1 MKWFKQLKKYLG
13 LDLES
18 GSAAEGDSSAHPGP
32 IDNSALFKPPNENEP
47 GELREHLLE
56 ELDYSLLPE
65 DAWALLYEHFS
76 LTEGQEPIVR
86 KVCSVRESLLNGR
99 LGTVD
104 LLVKISCFWY
114 CKDYLLFASQDTWV
128 IRSVVQE
135 LSPSVR
141 VSWFHQNF
149 YALVDPR
156 TDIAVDKA
164 DETLV
169 VLNMTGLLKLPY
181 NF

>member
-1 MKWFKQLKKYLG
+1 MHNSLACETHSISFRYLIDMKWFKQLKKYLG

-86 KVCSVRESLLNGR
+86 KVCLSL
-99 LGTVD
+99 
-104 LLVKISCFWY
+104 IH
-114 CKDYLLFASQDTWV
+114 
-128 IRSVVQE
+128 I
-135 LSPSVR
+135 
-141 VSWFHQNF
+141 
-149 YALVDPR
+149 
-156 TDIAVDKA
+156 
-164 DETLV
+164 
-169 VLNMTGLLKLPY
+169 
-181 NF
+181 